1 MMKMWM
7 VPAVGDRRTRVI
19 NDEVQYRATKAH
31 LEQFDA
37 ATANLEAESISRG
50 RTKFAQLAIDAVR
63 AQAVDLRAEIEE
75 YERLRSRHAASFE
88 A

>member
-1 MMKMWM
+1 MKMWL

-19 NDEVQYRATKAH
+19 SDEVKYRATKAH

-37 ATANLEAESISRG
+37 AAANLEAESISG
-50 RTKFAQLAIDAVR
+50 ERTRFAQLAIDAVR

-75 YERLRSRHAASFE
+75 YERLGSGHAASFE

>member
-1 MMKMWM
+1 M
-7 VPAVGDRRTRVI
+7 I
-19 NDEVQYRATKAH
+19 NNDVQYRATKAH

-37 ATANLEAESISRG
+37 AAANLEAESISG
-50 RTKFAQLAIDAVR
+50 ERTKFVQLAIDAVR

-75 YERLRSRHAASFE
+75 YERLRSGHVASFE